1 MKKSSVL
8 RLREMGGNGEK
19 KEEMVSS
26 ELKHPKGIRKAL
38 KCDKHANDLEN
49 LA

>member
-1 MKKSSVL
+1 
-8 RLREMGGNGEK
+8 MGGNGEK
-19 KEEMVSS
+19 KEEIVSS
-26 ELKHPKGIRKAL
+26 QLKHPSMLIGAKGIRKAL